1 MGILDANQQ
10 TELEKPVTR
19 VVYFV
24 ELQLSTGTQRISTFN
39 QPITWGG
46 NTWSGF
52 GQLVN
57 MSQVQEEEGSEAKNI
72 NLTIVAAESS
82 WLALAIGPVEEYR
95 GRPVKIYMC
104 PLDTSFQLV
113 GTPVQVWRGT
123 MDTVVVSI
131 DENGEGGVNVKCETS
146 AFSLKRRPVFRVNAA
161 QQKQKYSTDT
171 GFDYL
176 TDLIANPQ
184 LWLSKKF
191 QAR

>member
-1 MGILDANQQ
+1 MAVLSAGQQ

-39 QPITWGG
+39 QPITCGG
-46 NTWSGF
+46 YTWSGF

-57 MSQVQEEEGSEAKNI
+57 ISQVQEEEGSEAKGI

-82 WLALAIGPVEEYR
+82 WLALAIGPVDEYR
-95 GRPVKIYMC
+95 GRAIKLYMC
-104 PLDTSFQLV
+104 PLDASFQLV

-123 MDTVVVSI
+123 MDMVVISV
-131 DENGEGGVNVKCETS
+131 DENGEGGVNIKCETS
-146 AFSLKRRPVFRVNAA
+146 AFSLKRRPVFRINAA
-161 QQKQKYSTDT
+161 QQKQKYPTDT

>member
-113 GTPVQVWRGT
+113 GIPVQVWRGT

-161 QQKQKYSTDT
+161 QQKQKYPTDT

>member
-24 ELQLSTGTQRISTFN
+24 ELQLSTGTQRISAFN

-161 QQKQKYSTDT
+161 QQKQKYPTDT

>member
-161 QQKQKYSTDT
+161 QQKQKYPTDT

>member
-1 MGILDANQQ
+1 MAVLSAGQQ

-46 NTWSGF
+46 YTWSGF

-57 MSQVQEEEGSEAKNI
+57 ISQVQEEEGSEAKGI

-82 WLALAIGPVEEYR
+82 WLALAIGPVDEYR
-95 GRPVKIYMC
+95 GRAIKLYMC

-123 MDTVVVSI
+123 MDMVVISV
-131 DENGEGGVNVKCETS
+131 DENGEGGVNIKCETS
-146 AFSLKRRPVFRVNAA
+146 AFSLKRRPVFRINAA
-161 QQKQKYSTDT
+161 QQKQKYPTDT

>member
-1 MGILDANQQ
+1 MAVLSAGQQ

-46 NTWSGF
+46 YTWSGF

-57 MSQVQEEEGSEAKNI
+57 ISQVQEEEGSEAKGI
-72 NLTIVAAESS
+72 DLTIVAAESS

-95 GRPVKIYMC
+95 GLPIKLYMC
-104 PLDTSFQLV
+104 PLDNSFQLI

-123 MDTVVVSI
+123 MDMVVISV
-131 DENGEGGVNVKCETS
+131 DENGEGGVNIKCETS
-146 AFSLKRRPVFRVNAA
+146 AFSLKRRPVFRINAA
-161 QQKQKYSTDT
+161 QQKQKYPTDT

>member
-1 MGILDANQQ
+1 MAVLSAGQQ

-46 NTWSGF
+46 YTWSGF

-57 MSQVQEEEGSEAKNI
+57 ISQVQEEEGSEAKGI

-95 GRPVKIYMC
+95 GLPIKLYMC
-104 PLDTSFQLV
+104 PLDNTFQLV

-123 MDTVVVSI
+123 MDMVVVSV
-131 DENGEGGVNVKCETS
+131 DENGEGGVNIKCETS
-146 AFSLKRRPVFRVNAA
+146 AFSLKRRPVFRINAA
-161 QQKQKYSTDT
+161 QQKQKYPTDT

>member
-82 WLALAIGPVEEYR
+82 WLALAIGPVEAYR

-161 QQKQKYSTDT
+161 QQKQKYQTDT

>member
-1 MGILDANQQ
+1 MAVLSAGQQ

-46 NTWSGF
+46 YTWSGF

-57 MSQVQEEEGSEAKNI
+57 ISQVQEEEGSEAKGI

-95 GRPVKIYMC
+95 GRAIKLYMC
-104 PLDTSFQLV
+104 PLDNSFKLV

-123 MDTVVVSI
+123 MDMVVISV
-131 DENGEGGVNVKCETS
+131 DENGEGGVNIKCETS
-146 AFSLKRRPVFRVNAA
+146 AFSLKRRPVFRINAA
-161 QQKQKYSTDT
+161 QQKQKYPTDT

-176 TDLIANPQ
+176 TSLIANPQ

>member
-1 MGILDANQQ
+1 MGVLDANQQ

-161 QQKQKYSTDT
+161 QQKQKYPTDT

>member
-52 GQLVN
+52 GQLIN
-57 MSQVQEEEGSEAKNI
+57 ISQVQEEEGSEAKNI
-72 NLTIVAAESS
+72 NITVVAAESS

-95 GRPVKIYMC
+95 GRAIKLYMC
-104 PLDTSFQLV
+104 PMDKSFTLV

-123 MDTVVVSI
+123 MDVVVISI
-131 DENGEGGVNVKCETS
+131 DENGEGNVTIQCETS
-146 AFSLKRRPVFRVNAA
+146 AFSLKRRPVFRINAA
-161 QQKQKYSTDT
+161 QQKQKYPTDT

-176 TDLIANPQ
+176 VDLIAKPQ

>member
-1 MGILDANQQ
+1 MGVLDANQQ

-39 QPITWGG
+39 QSITWGG

-52 GQLVN
+52 GQLIN
-57 MSQVQEEEGSEAKNI
+57 ISQVQEEEGSEAKNI
-72 NLTIVAAESS
+72 NITVVAAESA
-82 WLALAIGPVEEYR
+82 WLALAVGPVEEYR
-95 GRPVKIYMC
+95 GRTMKMYMC
-104 PLDTSFQLV
+104 PMDKSFTLV

-123 MDTVVVSI
+123 MDLVVISI
-131 DENGEGGVNVKCETS
+131 DENGEGNVNIQCETS
-146 AFSLKRRPVFRVNAA
+146 AFSLKRRPVFRINAA
-161 QQKQKYSTDT
+161 QQKQKYPTDT

-176 TDLIANPQ
+176 VDLIAKPQ